1 MSNETI
7 HGIVRRV
14 KRRSSPFLTETQVK
28 LRLGTVVGLG
38 VKHPEVDASRW
49 AWRSIGNPNIFLRS
63 SFFSRPPPELPVLR
77 KKPILPSSL
86 IWGKRNRLPVG
97 KLDIRVVA

>member
-38 VKHPEVDASRW
+38 VKHPEVGASRW
-49 AWRSIGNPNIFLRS
+49 AWRSIGNPI
-63 SFFSRPPPELPVLR
+63 SFFGAVSFPVPPLFIIR
-77 KKPILPSSL
+77 FRFFGADFSL
-86 IWGKRNRLPVG
+86 LH
-97 KLDIRVVA
+97 